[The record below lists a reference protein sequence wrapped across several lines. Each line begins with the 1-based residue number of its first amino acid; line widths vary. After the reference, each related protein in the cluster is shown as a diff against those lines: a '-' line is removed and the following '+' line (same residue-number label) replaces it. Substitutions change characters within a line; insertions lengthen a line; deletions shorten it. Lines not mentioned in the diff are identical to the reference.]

1 MNAAKYQSLDDMMAE
16 DEAARIEQT
25 RRDLEIENLPENVAK
40 RAAKRQEEFDRG
52 VRLGWHDKDGNPINQ
67 ETDDEDD
74 EETDTDDTTDDDTID
89 D

>member
-1 MNAAKYQSLDDMMAE
+1 MSTAKFQTLDDMMAE

-52 VRLGWHDKDGNPINQ
+52 VRLGWHDADGNAIEQ

-74 EETDTDDTTDDDTID
+74 EETDSDNETSDDD
-89 D
+89 